1 MKKVSR
7 KLSLASY
14 FHENKSFKAV
24 LRKCWVKYV
33 ASVVESFPDGNSSN
47 SKIPVPTRQQMIDWV
62 KEGNDYLAQDKEMV
76 RRSFEV
82 CGITSSDPEKVR
94 SGEFFRKCMGK
105 AQDSLDADKD
115 DEEGDPFA

>member
-1 MKKVSR
+1 MRKVSR

-14 FHENKSFKAV
+14 FHENRLFKAI

-33 ASVVESFPDGNSSN
+33 ASVIESFPDGNSSN

-94 SGEFFRKCMGK
+94 SGEFFQKCMEK
-105 AQDSLDADKD
+105 VQDSLNADKD
-115 DEEGDPFA
+115 DKEDDPSA